1 MLPLAGREQGRALP
15 DGFPREARRVREGIV
30 YLACAHV
37 TSNQVTPKHRLMS
50 GFLFMAVALANE
62 TALEAGSPWAVV
74 WAAPGILVS
83 SLMIAWGA
91 EATQFFISQGIALA
105 VLALLQT
112 LPEFA
117 VEAVLAWHRE
127 TPYLFANLT
136 GALMLL
142 TGLGWPLI
150 YFSAARAYRR
160 EHKSALQRIQLDEEQ
175 AVQVLGL
182 FAGIAYEMVI
192 WWKGSLN
199 LIDGVVLV
207 AIYVAYLWIM
217 RRLPPEKPET
227 MDEIEGVPKAIIR
240 ATKPVRILSI
250 IGLFLIG
257 GAAVFAVATPFLTG
271 LFGLSLMLGISRFQF
286 IQWIAPLVSEAPE
299 GISAFY
305 WARDY
310 QRAPI
315 ALMNLVSSNIN
326 QWTLLAAMLPVV
338 LSMSLKQPTAIVL
351 DAQQSQDL
359 LLALS
364 QSLLGALFLM
374 NMELAWWEAVGLFAL
389 FLVQLS
395 WEQTHPIITAIY
407 FGWCAVEVL
416 RLIVGNRKASALRH
430 FREILRT
437 PK

>member
-1 MLPLAGREQGRALP
+1 
-15 DGFPREARRVREGIV
+15 
-30 YLACAHV
+30 
-37 TSNQVTPKHRLMS
+37 MS

-74 WAAPGILVS
+74 WAGPGILVS

-91 EATQFFISQGIALA
+91 EATQFFIAQGIALA
-105 VLALLQT
+105 LLALLQT

-150 YFSAARAYRR
+150 YFSAARAHRR

-389 FLVQLS
+389 FLVQL
-395 WEQTHPIITAIY
+395 
-407 FGWCAVEVL
+407 
-416 RLIVGNRKASALRH
+416 
-430 FREILRT
+430 
-437 PK
+437 